1 MDIENINKNISII
14 DYNTTLN
21 LLLYS
26 IIIYKLNNDEI
37 NIYNK
42 NILKN
47 HFINLQYKSIYT
59 KNDELL
65 KIFYCEITNILCM
78 IIRNNKEKII
88 KIIFRGTKNTKN
100 LYYNLNI
107 QLKPI
112 KFLDNINIKI
122 HEGFYN
128 HFFENNFYNKIK
140 NFLQKIDCKNYLFQ
154 LSGHSLGANLS
165 ILCGY
170 FLSYIFYQNKILI
183 VSFGSSKIGNE
194 HFKQSFDNKDNILCY
209 RFINQSDYIN
219 NLPPIH
225 YYHIGI
231 PIKLKSTKNNLN
243 LIECHS
249 YNHYLN
255 NLLNSKW

>member
-112 KFLDNINIKI
+112 NFLDNINIKI

-140 NFLQKIDCKNYLFQ
+140 NFLKKNRL
-154 LSGHSLGANLS
+154 
-165 ILCGY
+165 
-170 FLSYIFYQNKILI
+170 
-183 VSFGSSKIGNE
+183 
-194 HFKQSFDNKDNILCY
+194 
-209 RFINQSDYIN
+209 
-219 NLPPIH
+219 
-225 YYHIGI
+225 
-231 PIKLKSTKNNLN
+231 
-243 LIECHS
+243 
-249 YNHYLN
+249 
-255 NLLNSKW
+255 